1 MAIDKKEMA
10 SYIDEV
16 VKECEELYNSSE
28 GYRKNEHLRTVI
40 FVGEEKS
47 DEEE

>member
-1 MAIDKKEMA
+1 MIDKKEMA

-16 VKECEELYNSSE
+16 VKECEDLYNSSE

-40 FVGEEKS
+40 FVGEE
-47 DEEE
+47 E

>member
-1 MAIDKKEMA
+1 MVDKKEMA

-16 VKECEELYNSSE
+16 VNECEELYNSSE

>member
-1 MAIDKKEMA
+1 MGIDKKEMA

-16 VKECEELYNSSE
+16 VKECEDLYNSSE
-28 GYRKNEHLRTVI
+28 GYRKNEHLHTVI